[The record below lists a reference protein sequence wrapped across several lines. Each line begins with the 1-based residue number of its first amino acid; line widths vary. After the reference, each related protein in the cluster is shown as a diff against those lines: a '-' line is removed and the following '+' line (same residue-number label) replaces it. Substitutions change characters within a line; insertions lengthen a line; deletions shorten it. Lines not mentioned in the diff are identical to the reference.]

1 MARIGFLGLGNMGQ
15 PMAINLLKAGHA
27 LTAFDIVTEQS
38 APLVDHGASIADTAS
53 SAVQDVDV
61 VISMLPASEHIAEL
75 YLGGPG
81 GNEDQGLVSQLSAD
95 TLIIDCSTIAAE
107 TSKAVASAASDRG
120 ITMLDAPVSGGVGG
134 AVAGTLTFIVGGTEG
149 GFNAAKPILEDMGRH
164 IFHAGDA
171 GAGQVGK
178 ICNNMLLAITMTGT
192 AEALQMGVDNGLDPK
207 VLSNIIS
214 ASSGGNWAVSSYNPY
229 PGVLDNVP
237 ASDDYKGGFLVRL
250 MIKDLALALDMARQ
264 SGSETPL
271 GDLANSRYEQLREQG
286 LDDMDFSSIQKLY
299 RATDR

>member
-81 GNEDQGLVSQLSAD
+81 GNEDQALVSQLSAD

-107 TSKAVASAASDRG
+107 TSKAVASAAADRG
-120 ITMLDAPVSGGVGG
+120 ITMLAFTYGWSP
-134 AVAGTLTFIVGGTEG
+134 E
-149 GFNAAKPILEDMGRH
+149 
-164 IFHAGDA
+164 
-171 GAGQVGK
+171 
-178 ICNNMLLAITMTGT
+178 
-192 AEALQMGVDNGLDPK
+192 
-207 VLSNIIS
+207 
-214 ASSGGNWAVSSYNPY
+214 
-229 PGVLDNVP
+229 
-237 ASDDYKGGFLVRL
+237 
-250 MIKDLALALDMARQ
+250 
-264 SGSETPL
+264 
-271 GDLANSRYEQLREQG
+271 
-286 LDDMDFSSIQKLY
+286 
-299 RATDR
+299 

>member
-1 MARIGFLGLGNMGQ
+1 
-15 PMAINLLKAGHA
+15 
-27 LTAFDIVTEQS
+27 
-38 APLVDHGASIADTAS
+38 
-53 SAVQDVDV
+53 
-61 VISMLPASEHIAEL
+61 
-75 YLGGPG
+75 
-81 GNEDQGLVSQLSAD
+81 
-95 TLIIDCSTIAAE
+95 
-107 TSKAVASAASDRG
+107 
-120 ITMLDAPVSGGVGG
+120 
-134 AVAGTLTFIVGGTEG
+134 
-149 GFNAAKPILEDMGRH
+149 
-164 IFHAGDA
+164 
-171 GAGQVGK
+171 
-178 ICNNMLLAITMTGT
+178 MLLAITMTGT